1 MWGVLLRLFH
11 SGSCL
16 VNMYFLSASDK
27 PRKRVDPS
35 GASVTSSVKW
45 KAYNGHWASRCLPAL
60 KSWDS
65 RFHWEKGKPHPAV
78 ATCQP
83 HPWHGPGPAP
93 FKPVHLGPHM
103 GRVTQNPAI
112 TRWEVCVCVCVCDK
126 YSHTS
131 NTSPQLSLSPAS
143 SPLPSPWTT
152 LFSEWGRSRCM
163 SRWCDLK
170 KVPTHPTKHL
180 SHRPAWNPHHRHSV
194 FCIQASCFQKFPVKG
209 KRAQKCNMYSA
220 FEFLFPSATVSS
232 LTFTSSRHHSPDPPK
247 HLTNRKTSPTRTEAW
262 NPNL

>member
-1 MWGVLLRLFH
+1 MSSQHVFPKCLWQAQKEGGPLWGLSDFICEMKGLQRSLGFKVPPSSEVLGFKIPLRE
-11 SGSCL
+11 GEAPPC
-16 VNMYFLSASDK
+16 
-27 PRKRVDPS
+27 
-35 GASVTSSVKW
+35 G
-45 KAYNGHWASRCLPAL
+45 GHLPAPPL
-60 KSWDS
+60 TWPRSSSLQACAPGATHGQSNPKSS
-65 RFHWEKGKPHPAV
+65 YNP
-78 ATCQP
+78 
-83 HPWHGPGPAP
+83 
-93 FKPVHLGPHM
+93 LG
-103 GRVTQNPAI
+103 G
-112 TRWEVCVCVCVCDK
+112 VCVCVCDK